1 MFQTARRLDGCFT
14 AFGAT
19 PVALHSQLIFAL
31 PRDGQMCELVFNA
44 LSHFCSKA
52 VRTPVVYQSSIPMTE
67 SPMGRARC
75 ARRAANYDAT
85 SGNARCQFLISAKR
99 IENWELP

>member
-1 MFQTARRLDGCFT
+1 MFQTARRLYGWFA

-19 PVALHSQLIFAL
+19 LVALHSQLIFAL
-31 PRDGQMCELVFNA
+31 PRNGQMRELVFNA

-52 VRTPVVYQSSIPMTE
+52 VRTPIVYQSSIPMTE
-67 SPMGRARC
+67 SRMVGRVCPRH
-75 ARRAANYDAT
+75 AANYDAT
-85 SGNARCQFLISAKR
+85 SQNARCQFWISAKK